1 MRGSSAFSDHAVSAL
16 ADTGIEVTSVEP
28 GGAGAAQTPADG
40 KPDVLIVSDPRR
52 TDAGTTALEGL
63 CSSGDF
69 AVVVVTDELERD
81 ATLAML
87 RAGVRGIVLRE
98 ELEQALAPTVRAARA
113 GQVAIPRAARRQIF
127 RPVLSHRENTVLA
140 MVAMGRSNAQI
151 AASLHV
157 EESTVKSHLGSLFA
171 KLGVRSRE
179 DAAAVVLD
187 GESQIASGVLAV
199 TDQQR

>member
-1 MRGSSAFSDHAVSAL
+1 VRGSSAISDRAVSAL
-16 ADTGIEVTSVEP
+16 TDAGIEVTSIEP
-28 GGAGAAQTPADG
+28 GGKGAAPIPADTEL
-40 KPDVLIVSDPRR
+40 DVLVTSDPGRG
-52 TDAGTTALEGL
+52 DAWAAALERL

-69 AVVVVTDELERD
+69 TVVVVTSELERD

-87 RAGVRGIVLRE
+87 RAGVRGIVLHE

-179 DAAAVVLD
+179 DAAAVVHD

-199 TDQQR
+199 TDQQQ

>member
-1 MRGSSAFSDHAVSAL
+1 MRGSSAFSARAVSAL
-16 ADTGIEVTSVEP
+16 ADAGIEVTSIEP
-28 GGAGAAQTPADG
+28 GAKGPAQTPADAEL
-40 KPDVLIVSDPRR
+40 DVLIVSDPRR

-63 CSSGDF
+63 CSSGPF